1 MRIKRFEAPNT
12 TAALAMVKAEMGDD
26 AVILATK
33 TIGANR
39 GNIVK
44 KGQETRVE
52 VIAAM
57 DYDLDS
63 INDDESSSSFQEPSP
78 PPPTTRRK
86 PPARQQADPKTVDSY
101 QFSDPALGRQKET
114 TSVVDEKNG
123 TSHLEAHD
131 LRMRFAGMLKQNQP
145 QPEKKKPAPAAP
157 APKAPATA
165 KPDPQEISE
174 WRDKLIS
181 QLSITPLPETSTGNG
196 PTIIALVGA
205 TGVGKTT
212 TAAKL
217 AAWFSLHHGLSVTLL
232 SMDCYRIGATDQ
244 LRTYA
249 KIMRMPCEI
258 VLRKKDMESAI
269 TRHANKDVIIIDTA
283 GKSPYDQ
290 KHIIE
295 LQDWF
300 KHIKDIR
307 PYLVLSATTKKEDLA
322 NTVTSYQPLTITG
335 LILSK
340 IDETRTYATLCQQV
354 VSSKL
359 PVASICTGQRVPE
372 DFMIASKPFLAKLF
386 RRGWEAVVAE
396 QAVIADRNDWN
407 AQPRRSTS

>member
-1 MRIKRFEAPNT
+1 MRIKRFEAPDIT
-12 TAALAMVKAEMGDD
+12 TAMAMVKAEMGDE

-33 TIGANR
+33 TIGASH

-44 KGQETRVE
+44 KGQETKVE
-52 VIAAM
+52 VVAAL
-57 DYDLDS
+57 DYDLES
-63 INDDESSSSFQEPSP
+63 LTDDE
-78 PPPTTRRK
+78 
-86 PPARQQADPKTVDSY
+86 PKTTPIRPPQPKTKPKKTPVPHRR
-101 QFSDPALGRQKET
+101 PATIAIADDKEN
-114 TSVVDEKNG
+114 S

-145 QPEKKKPAPAAP
+145 NRKMPAA
-157 APKAPATA
+157 A
-165 KPDPQEISE
+165 KSKKTTRPDPQDVSQ
-174 WRDKLIS
+174 WRDKLIN
-181 QLSITPLPETSTGNG
+181 QLSISPLPEMASDEG

-217 AAWFSLHHGLSVTLL
+217 AAWFSLHQGLSVAML

-249 KIMRMPCEI
+249 KIMRLPCEI
-258 VLRKKDMESAI
+258 VLRKKDMDSAI
-269 TRHANKDVIIIDTA
+269 ARHTDKDVIIIDTA

-290 KHIIE
+290 QHINE

-300 KHIKDIR
+300 GRDKTIH

-322 NTVTSYQPLTITG
+322 STIAGYQPLSVSG

-354 VSSKL
+354 VASQL

-372 DFMIASKPFLAKLF
+372 DLMIANKPFLAKLF
-386 RRGWEAVVAE
+386 RRGWDAVVAE
-396 QAVIADRNDWN
+396 RAMIAERDDWT
-407 AQPRRSTS
+407 AQPRRSAS

>member
-1 MRIKRFEAPNT
+1 MRIKRFEAPDT
-12 TAALAMVKAEMGDD
+12 TTALAMVKAEMGDE

-33 TIGANR
+33 TISAHQ

-44 KGQETRVE
+44 KGQETKVE
-52 VIAAM
+52 VVAAL

-63 INDDESSSSFQEPSP
+63 LTDDEPTP
-78 PPPTTRRK
+78 PLRQP
-86 PPARQQADPKTVDSY
+86 PPARTRPEAKKKKTSPRQRSAPIASAD
-101 QFSDPALGRQKET
+101 
-114 TSVVDEKNG
+114 DEINL

-131 LRMRFAGMLKQNQP
+131 LRMRFSGMLKQQQYGRKSAP
-145 QPEKKKPAPAAP
+145 AASTTKTKPAPRP
-157 APKAPATA
+157 N
-165 KPDPQEISE
+165 PQEVSE
-174 WRDKLIS
+174 WRDKLID
-181 QLSITPLPETSTGNG
+181 QLSISPLPNKASAEG

-217 AAWFSLHHGLSVTLL
+217 AALFSLHHGLSVAML

-249 KIMRMPCEI
+249 KIMRLPCEI
-258 VLRKKDMESAI
+258 VLRKQDMDSAI
-269 TRHANKDVIIIDTA
+269 ARHTDKDVIIIDTA

-290 KHIIE
+290 KHIEE
-295 LQDWF
+295 LQEWF
-300 KHIKDIR
+300 GHIKAIH

-322 NTVTSYQPLTITG
+322 STVAGYRPLAIYG

-372 DFMIASKPFLAKLF
+372 DFMIANKPFLAKLF
-386 RRGWEAVVAE
+386 RRGWEAVIDE
-396 QAVIADRNDWN
+396 QAMIAADQNDWL
-407 AQPRRSTS
+407 AQPQRSTS

>member
-1 MRIKRFEAPNT
+1 MRIKRFEAPDAAT
-12 TAALAMVKAEMGDD
+12 ALAMVKAEMGED

-33 TIGANR
+33 TIGASR

-44 KGQETRVE
+44 KGQETKVE
-52 VIAAM
+52 VVAAL

-63 INDDESSSSFQEPSP
+63 LTDSEPKPAQTYSRPAATKPSP
-78 PPPTTRRK
+78 PVTPPPVAPPK
-86 PPARQQADPKTVDSY
+86 PEEQYEPSTISIADSNKH
-101 QFSDPALGRQKET
+101 
-114 TSVVDEKNG
+114 
-123 TSHLEAHD
+123 SHLEAHD
-131 LRMRFAGMLKQNQP
+131 LRMRFAGMLKRQP
-145 QPEKKKPAPAAP
+145 GQETQSAAKPEKTSRPNQ
-157 APKAPATA
+157 
-165 KPDPQEISE
+165 QEVSQ
-174 WRDKLIS
+174 WRDKLID
-181 QLSITPLPETSTGNG
+181 QLSISPLPETTNPDG

-217 AAWFSLHHGLSVTLL
+217 AAWFSLHQGLSVAML

-249 KIMRMPCEI
+249 KIMRLPCEI
-258 VLRKKDMESAI
+258 VLRKQDMDSAI
-269 TRHANKDVIIIDTA
+269 ARHTDKDVIIIDTA

-290 KHIIE
+290 QHIDE

-300 KHIKDIR
+300 GHSRNIH

-322 NTVTSYQPLTITG
+322 STVAGYRPLTISG
-335 LILSK
+335 LILTK

-354 VSSKL
+354 VASQL

-372 DFMIASKPFLAKLF
+372 DFMIASKIFLAKLF
-386 RRGWEAVVAE
+386 RHGWDAIIDERAIIAE
-396 QAVIADRNDWN
+396 RDDWT
-407 AQPRRSTS
+407 AQPHRSAS